1 MSSQPPSSSGGASRT
16 VRRAARS
23 LVTGVVHRAMS
34 SAISEAARAAA
45 VNGLPARPAST
56 ASDTSERDRATGTVA
71 GVTSRAAPARQ
82 TASAAA
88 PSTARHIR

>member
-1 MSSQPPSSSGGASRT
+1 VS
-16 VRRAARS
+16 RAARS

-34 SAISEAARAAA
+34 SAISDAARAAA
-45 VNGLPARPAST
+45 VNGSPAS
-56 ASDTSERDRATGTVA
+56 RQHGLRHLGPRPGTGTVA

>member
-1 MSSQPPSSSGGASRT
+1 M
-16 VRRAARS
+16 RRAARS
-23 LVTGVVHRAMS
+23 LVTGVVQRVMS
-34 SAISEAARAAA
+34 SAMSVAARVAA
-45 VNGLPARPAST
+45 VNGWPARPAST

-71 GVTSRAAPARQ
+71 GVTSRAAPARH